1 MTRNGQVPGQDSST
15 LSRIEGSHTEVT
27 GRSDSTPK
35 EGASIPPD
43 VGPMLAQFTQMRA
56 SLGPDPETAKII
68 AETERHSEDKRLEG
82 YRATLDQRDRQ
93 SQRDQEYR
101 MAQLKHSAAE
111 RRIVLFGSMVAIV
124 VGGVLSLKGDPQLG
138 NPIMS
143 AALTV
148 LITLLTGK
156 LKIGD

>member
-1 MTRNGQVPGQDSST
+1 
-15 LSRIEGSHTEVT
+15 
-27 GRSDSTPK
+27 
-35 EGASIPPD
+35 
-43 VGPMLAQFTQMRA
+43 MLAQFTQMRA